1 MIAVVLTPTKVC
13 ENCHSTS
20 TERYRFQQTKKD
32 RHKSKNFNY
41 FGDTHIL
48 KTRKWV
54 NLTES
59 C

>member
-1 MIAVVLTPTKVC
+1 MTAVVLTPTKEC
-13 ENCHSTS
+13 ETVIVQIQRDTDFN
-20 TERYRFQQTKKD
+20 RQKD
-32 RHKSKNFNY
+32 KHKSKNFNY
-41 FGDTHIL
+41 FGDIHVL

>member
-1 MIAVVLTPTKVC
+1 METAIVQIQRDTDF
-13 ENCHSTS
+13 N
-20 TERYRFQQTKKD
+20 RQKKD
-32 RHKSKNFNY
+32 KHKSKNFNY
-41 FGDTHIL
+41 FGDIHVL